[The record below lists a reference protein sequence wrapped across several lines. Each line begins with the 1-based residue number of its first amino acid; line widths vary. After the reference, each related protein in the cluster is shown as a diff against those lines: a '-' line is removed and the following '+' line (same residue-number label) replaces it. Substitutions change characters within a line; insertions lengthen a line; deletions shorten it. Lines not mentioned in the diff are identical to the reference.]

1 MGADNFLNNNGFN
14 SDEARYD
21 RQNRLNP
28 PEFAPGQG
36 GSSEDDLF
44 KSDFETPVSGGGMDA
59 FTSSGNDVF
68 SSIGTTPN
76 TGMAGAFGL
85 PTDMNSQQQQQ
96 VKSDDE
102 KFWDAM
108 SKGGKGLI
116 GFFSDLVSSS
126 KGLTPKFISVY
137 GKNCSIASLV
147 TFIAGLLLRLFGV
160 SLGTQLMIGG
170 LVAGIPSILLL
181 MFFVEKGAT
190 YSSQYKDENDSENF
204 NQPLDSLPPEPNGFE
219 GLNDSDLDFD
229 RSDSISDD
237 EDDFGDG
244 YTDEDTD
251 FNWGSDDYE
260 DTPEEGEDIEQAVAE
275 LPDVTSGMYTR
286 QFLYELFNKVLPSL
300 KSNFAKVTIYDEDD
314 DVFLSWDDIIQ
325 RASAVTGLK
334 DDDIPYLKE
343 LEENLF
349 TIKATISRPSRMKP
363 ELVADEVAK
372 AYAYNTYED
381 DEDKARVFAKV
392 ETVLDDCVITVF
404 TGASHMISLKDMY
417 KKCEE
422 FILNQKNA
430 IPVVLGVNE
439 KGKVIH
445 ADFKKIESII
455 IAGMPR
461 SGKSWLVQA
470 ILTQMCALMSP
481 KDLWLFFLDPKA
493 GTSDFKSFKLPHVKK
508 FASRY
513 TDSNGNDVNKD
524 TPSIMDTLR
533 WIVNVEAP
541 RRKRIIGDHNC
552 VNINDFR
559 SKYPDIE
566 LPLIYIVIDEM
577 VTLSKMEK
585 ELEKEYQSY
594 LDMIV
599 TQFPNLGIKGMFIP
613 HEVKNQIISKT
624 AYDSIKARISVKGSP
639 EHIEASTGAKP
650 KVFPYKLANIGD
662 MAVNIDSVSVST
674 LFVHGVALTD
684 ENYKNMEVFDYL
696 RRIWTKY
703 EPDTVKDS
711 VASSVEAEAFNNNL
725 LAHIDDDEDL
735 GFLEDTSDSSEVF
748 SNPNND
754 GISGFNAQS
763 SVSTSDDFLSD
774 L

>member
-1 MGADNFLNNNGFN
+1 
-14 SDEARYD
+14 
-21 RQNRLNP
+21 
-28 PEFAPGQG
+28 
-36 GSSEDDLF
+36 
-44 KSDFETPVSGGGMDA
+44 
-59 FTSSGNDVF
+59 
-68 SSIGTTPN
+68 
-76 TGMAGAFGL
+76 
-85 PTDMNSQQQQQ
+85 
-96 VKSDDE
+96 
-102 KFWDAM
+102 
-108 SKGGKGLI
+108 
-116 GFFSDLVSSS
+116 
-126 KGLTPKFISVY
+126 
-137 GKNCSIASLV
+137 
-147 TFIAGLLLRLFGV
+147 
-160 SLGTQLMIGG
+160 
-170 LVAGIPSILLL
+170 
-181 MFFVEKGAT
+181 
-190 YSSQYKDENDSENF
+190 
-204 NQPLDSLPPEPNGFE
+204 
-219 GLNDSDLDFD
+219 
-229 RSDSISDD
+229 
-237 EDDFGDG
+237 
-244 YTDEDTD
+244 
-251 FNWGSDDYE
+251 
-260 DTPEEGEDIEQAVAE
+260 
-275 LPDVTSGMYTR
+275 
-286 QFLYELFNKVLPSL
+286 
-300 KSNFAKVTIYDEDD
+300 
-314 DVFLSWDDIIQ
+314 
-325 RASAVTGLK
+325 
-334 DDDIPYLKE
+334 
-343 LEENLF
+343 
-349 TIKATISRPSRMKP
+349 
-363 ELVADEVAK
+363 
-372 AYAYNTYED
+372 
-381 DEDKARVFAKV
+381 
-392 ETVLDDCVITVF
+392 
-404 TGASHMISLKDMY
+404 
-417 KKCEE
+417 
-422 FILNQKNA
+422 
-430 IPVVLGVNE
+430 
-439 KGKVIH
+439 
-445 ADFKKIESII
+445 
-455 IAGMPR
+455 
-461 SGKSWLVQA
+461 
-470 ILTQMCALMSP
+470 MSP

-559 SKYPDIE
+559 NKYPDIE
-566 LPLIYIVIDEM
+566 LPLIYVVIDEM

-650 KVFPYKLANIGD
+650 KVFPYKLANVGD

-684 ENYKNMEVFDYL
+684 ENYKNMELFDYL

>member
-1 MGADNFLNNNGFN
+1 MGADNFLGNNDFN
-14 SDEARYD
+14 SDEVRYD

-36 GSSEDDLF
+36 SGGVDDLF
-44 KSDFETPVSGGGMDA
+44 SSGFETPVQGGGMDA
-59 FTSSGNDVF
+59 FTSTGTDAF
-68 SSIGTTPN
+68 SSIGSAPN
-76 TGMAGAFGL
+76 MGLAGSFNL
-85 PTDMNSQQQQQ
+85 PNDASNPQQQQ

-108 SKGGKGLI
+108 AKGGKGLV
-116 GFFSDLVSSS
+116 GFFKDLVSCS

-137 GKNCSIASLV
+137 GKNASIASLV
-147 TFIAGLLLRLFGV
+147 VAVVGLVLRLFGL
-160 SLGTQLMIGG
+160 SLGTQLMVGG
-170 LVAGIPSILLL
+170 LLAGVPSIILL

-190 YSSQYKDENDSENF
+190 YTSQYAEDENDSENF
-204 NQPLDSLPPEPNGFE
+204 NNPLDSLPPEPSGFD
-219 GLNDSDLDFD
+219 GLSESDLDFTD
-229 RSDSISDD
+229 DFGTED
-237 EDDFGDG
+237 EDDFGGDYG
-244 YTDEDTD
+244 DEDD
-251 FNWGSDDYE
+251 FDWGDSEDDS
-260 DTPEEGEDIEQAVAE
+260 TPEDGEDIEQALSE
-275 LPDVTSGMYTR
+275 LPDVNSGMYTR
-286 QFLYELFNKVLPSL
+286 QFLYELFNKVLPCL
-300 KSNFAKVTIYDEDD
+300 KSNFSKVSVYDEDD

-325 RASAVTGLK
+325 RAAAVTGLK
-334 DDDIPYLKE
+334 EDDIPYLKS

-349 TIKATISRPSRMKP
+349 TIKAVINRPSRMKP
-363 ELVADEVAK
+363 ELIADEVAK
-372 AYAYNTYED
+372 AYAFNTYDD

-417 KKCEE
+417 KKCED

-439 KGKVIH
+439 KGKVIC
-445 ADFKKIESII
+445 ADFKKIESLI

-470 ILTQMCALMSP
+470 IITQMCALMSP
-481 KDLWLFFLDPKA
+481 RDLWFYFLDPKG
-493 GTSDFKSFKLPHVKK
+493 GTSDFKSFKLPHVKV

-513 TDSNGNDVNKD
+513 TDQNGNDVNKE
-524 TPSIMDTLR
+524 TPSIMATLR
-533 WIVNVEAP
+533 FLVNVEAP
-541 RRKRIIGDHNC
+541 RRKGIIGGHNC

-566 LPLIYIVIDEM
+566 LPLIYVVIDEM

-585 ELEKEYQSY
+585 EEEKEYQSY

-639 EHIEASTGAKP
+639 EHIEASTGTKP
-650 KVFPYKLANIGD
+650 KAFPYKLANIGD

-674 LFVHGVALTD
+674 MFVHGVALTD

-696 RRIWTKY
+696 RRVWSKY
-703 EPDTVKDS
+703 EPDSVKDS
-711 VASSVEAEAFNNNL
+711 VAASVEDEEFNNNL
-725 LAHIDDDEDL
+725 LASLDNDEDL
-735 GFLEDTSDSSEVF
+735 GLLEDPLDTSEVF
-748 SNPNND
+748 SNPNNE
-754 GISGFNAQS
+754 GISGFNDEAIID
-763 SVSTSDDFLSD
+763 TSDDFLSK